1 MEKADFFFGMYFI
14 FAKFLMSST
23 GMSNSHEREKKG
35 HALAF

>member
-1 MEKADFFFGMYFI
+1 MEKAGFFFGMYFI

-23 GMSNSHEREKKG
+23 GMRSSHESEKKG